1 MTTPRILIDT
11 LLGNIRH
18 IEDLLDEAETTH
30 PHQERLQRIRD
41 LTSTARI
48 QFKDIKDG
56 NRTWARYGL
65 NAGTTELNKLK
76 ASIKNIER
84 WELRLRAP
92 TNNQNKED
100 SAPDNNRSLDI
111 SAMEQ
116 KNHIQRNTSASN
128 IDVLLNYTRTLNM
141 LNVGS
146 PKDRIR
152 RNIHTYMHRSWRK

>member
-1 MTTPRILIDT
+1 MTTPRILIDN

-30 PHQERLQRIRD
+30 PHQERLWKIWD

-48 QFKDIKDG
+48 KFKDIKDG
-56 NRTWARYGL
+56 NRTRARYGL

-76 ASIKNIER
+76 ASINNIER

-100 SAPDNNRSLDI
+100 YCSLAI
-111 SAMEQ
+111 VQ
-116 KNHIQRNTSASN
+116 C
-128 IDVLLNYTRTLNM
+128 
-141 LNVGS
+141 
-146 PKDRIR
+146 
-152 RNIHTYMHRSWRK
+152 